1 MCEELGLYQSG
12 KPLIGTEKPSA
23 MEKPELRV
31 SPADFSNVSR
41 PLLTNQPAKGNLLRD
56 HKERVENLSH
66 HDQLIKIMQRCWI
79 HRYCSC
85 WAVFFVTEDVEEF
98 ANFDGHVACR
108 EQLYLEMTS
117 HQSQKVAFVGIQ
129 RLVLSWKL
137 QSVTIKENTELRSE
151 SNSLSKDGSRSWT
164 RISDEL
170 NRFVRDLTEKVR
182 VCENEQNTS
191 TGTEKPVAKSRP
203 KQVSAPS
210 SSSTSTTIPIHLRK
224 WIDVEPGT
232 QNSQSYEVAKKRN
245 TSLRHEPLPSEA
257 DGAVEFRRL
266 KLEFASNFSTSPNWS
281 IRSWKSHLVRS
292 GGHKKRFQYSVNPH
306 VDAILYLRT
315 IQDHSGGNPIDP
327 SLQDNVMIPNDF
339 LKYIYH
345 VENFTTCTPLSIQD

>member
-1 MCEELGLYQSG
+1 MV
-12 KPLIGTEKPSA
+12 IW
-23 MEKPELRV
+23 
-31 SPADFSNVSR
+31 
-41 PLLTNQPAKGNLLRD
+41 
-56 HKERVENLSH
+56 HVEN
-66 HDQLIKIMQRCWI
+66 
-79 HRYCSC
+79 
-85 WAVFFVTEDVEEF
+85 
-98 ANFDGHVACR
+98 
-108 EQLYLEMTS
+108 QLYLEMTS

-151 SNSLSKDGSRSWT
+151 SNSLSKDGSRAWT

-210 SSSTSTTIPIHLRK
+210 SSSTSPTIPIHLRK

-245 TSLRHEPLPSEA
+245 TSLRHEPLSFRSRWCGWVQETEV
-257 DGAVEFRRL
+257 GIRVEF
-266 KLEFASNFSTSPNWS
+266 FNFSL
-281 IRSWKSHLVRS
+281 I
-292 GGHKKRFQYSVNPH
+292 GQF
-306 VDAILYLRT
+306 
-315 IQDHSGGNPIDP
+315 DHGK
-327 SLQDNVMIPNDF
+327 V
-339 LKYIYH
+339 
-345 VENFTTCTPLSIQD
+345 TW